1 MDEKNHTL
9 IAIDIAKETLQ
20 VQSASESYG
29 LSNNHT
35 GHKKLLKG
43 LRKLDRAFVVCEAT
57 GGYERALLAALH
69 EAQIAVCLINPAR
82 VRAFATSEG
91 VRAKTDK
98 IDAKVLLRFAQQKQ
112 LSPTAPPTPQQQQMT
127 ALLDRR
133 HHLSEQLG
141 REKNRLQNSPQIIH
155 RSIQRMIRFVENE
168 IEDVDK
174 QLREVINENDSL
186 RAQAQ
191 LLTSVKGVGEV
202 TTWTLLAYLSEMTH
216 LKRNRMVALAGLA
229 PYNNDSGKSHSK
241 RSIKGGRAKVRKCL
255 YRAART
261 AAQHN
266 PVIKPYVQRLVD
278 RGMPYRCALVAAMR
292 KLLIHL
298 QSLLKKHQSALAS

>member
-1 MDEKNHTL
+1 MNEKKYTL

-20 VQSASESYG
+20 VQSAEQSYV
-29 LSNNHT
+29 LSNDQS
-35 GHKKLLKG
+35 GLKKLLKG
-43 LRKLDRAFVVCEAT
+43 LKKLEKPFVVCEAT

-69 EAQIAVCLINPAR
+69 EAQIALRLINPAR
-82 VRAFATSEG
+82 VRAFATSDG
-91 VRAKTDK
+91 IRAKTDK

-112 LSPTAPPTPQQQQMT
+112 LSPTVPPTPEQQQMT

-133 HHLSEQLG
+133 NHLSEQLG
-141 REKNRLQNSPQIIH
+141 REKNRLQNSPKSIH

-168 IEDVDK
+168 IEAIDK
-174 QLREVINENDSL
+174 ELRKLINENDSL
-186 RAQAQ
+186 RAKAD
-191 LLTSVKGVGEV
+191 LFTSVKGVGEV

-216 LKRNRMVALAGLA
+216 LKRNQMVALAGLA
-229 PYNNDSGKSHSK
+229 PYNRDSGKTHSK

-255 YRAART
+255 YMAART

-298 QSLLKKHQSALAS
+298 QSLLKKHQFALAS

>member
-1 MDEKNHTL
+1 MNEKKHTL

-20 VQSASESYG
+20 VQSESHSYG
-29 LSNNHT
+29 LSNNNA
-35 GHKKLLKG
+35 GHKQLLKE
-43 LRKLDRAFVVCEAT
+43 LSKLDRPFVVCEAT
-57 GGYERALLAALH
+57 GGYERALLATLH
-69 EAQIAVCLINPAR
+69 EAEVAVCLINPAR
-82 VRAFATSEG
+82 VRAFATSDG
-91 VRAKTDK
+91 IRAKTDK
-98 IDAKVLLRFAQQKQ
+98 IDAKVLLRFAQQKN
-112 LSPTAPPTPQQQQMT
+112 LKAMVAPTKQQQQMT

-141 REKNRLQNSPQIIH
+141 REKNRLQNSSKIIH
-155 RSIQRMIRFVENE
+155 RSIQRMIRFVEKQ
-168 IEDVDK
+168 IEGIDQ
-174 QLREVINENDSL
+174 QLRKLINEHDLL

-216 LKRNRMVALAGLA
+216 LNRNRMVALAGLA
-229 PYNNDSGKSHSK
+229 PYNRDSGKSHAK

-255 YRAART
+255 YMAART

-266 PVIKPYVQRLVD
+266 PVIRPYVQRLVD

-298 QSLLKKHQSALAS
+298 QSLLKKQQLALAS